1 MTPQSALRTPPFEL
15 ADFFAT
21 VYRVLDDWLDAAIVP
36 SYTNIG
42 YRIRRA
48 LMWDPTDLDVDLSG
62 QVIAIT
68 GANSGIGFA
77 AAQALAQRGAYVYLL
92 ARNLERGEEARKRL
106 IIATRNPHIY
116 FEQIDLSSLASV
128 RACADRLLA
137 QTNRLDGLINN
148 AGAEFKTRTLTVD
161 GLEANFATNVL
172 GPFLLTE
179 RLIPL
184 LRRTPH
190 SRVITVS
197 SGGMYTAKLDVS
209 DLQFERKPFNNLAA
223 YAQAKRAQVMLT
235 EIWAGLLKND
245 DITVN
250 AMHPGWVDTPIVQAG
265 LPTFRK
271 IVGRLLR
278 TPDQGADTIVWLM
291 AAKRAESITGEF
303 WFDRRERPK
312 HKSAATRSPLADYRC
327 LWDTCERLTQTN

>member
-1 MTPQSALRTPPFEL
+1 MSL
-15 ADFFAT
+15 ADYFAQF
-21 VYRVLDDWLDAAIVP
+21 YRALDDALDAAIVP
-36 SYTNIG
+36 SYTNVG
-42 YRIRRA
+42 YAVRRA
-48 LMWDPTDLDVDLSG
+48 LMWDPADLDVDLSG

-92 ARNLERGEEARKRL
+92 ARNVERGEEARRQ
-106 IIATRNPHIY
+106 IILTTHNPHVY

-172 GPFLLTE
+172 GPFLLTN

-235 EIWAGLLKND
+235 EIWAGWLKHD
-245 DITVN
+245 GVSVN
-250 AMHPGWVDTPIVQAG
+250 ALHPGWVDTPIVQAG

-271 IVGRLLR
+271 VVGSFLR

-291 AAKRAESITGEF
+291 AAQRAAAVTGEF
-303 WFDRRERPK
+303 WFDRRERAK
-312 HKSAATRSPLADYRC
+312 HKTSATRSPLADYRR
-327 LWDTCERLTQTN
+327 LWETCVRLTREK

>member
-1 MTPQSALRTPPFEL
+1 MAL
-15 ADFFAT
+15 ADLFAKF
-21 VYRVLDDWLDAAIVP
+21 YFALDEWLDAAIVP
-36 SYTNIG
+36 SYTNVG

-48 LMWDPTDLDVDLSG
+48 LMWNPIDLDVDLSG

-77 AAQALAQRGAYVYLL
+77 AAQALAQRGATIYVL
-92 ARNLERGEEARKRL
+92 ARNLERGEDARKRL
-106 IIATRNPHIY
+106 ILATRNPHIY
-116 FEQIDLSSLASV
+116 FEQIDLSRLASV
-128 RACADRLLA
+128 RDCASRLLA

-148 AGAEFKTRTLTVD
+148 AGAEYRTRTLTVE

-172 GPFLLTE
+172 GPFLLTNS
-179 RLIPL
+179 L
-184 LRRTPH
+184 LPVLKRTPH
-190 SRVITVS
+190 SRIINVS
-197 SGGMYTAKLDVS
+197 SGGMYTAKLDVT
-209 DLQFERKPFNNLAA
+209 DFQFEHKPFNNLAA

-235 EIWAGLLKND
+235 ELWAGLLKRD
-245 DITVN
+245 DIVVN

-271 IVGRLLR
+271 VVGRLLR

-291 AAKRAESITGEF
+291 AAQRAATITGEF

-312 HKSAATRSPLADYRC
+312 HKSAATHSPRADYRC
-327 LWDTCERLTQTN
+327 LWETCERLTQKN

>member
-1 MTPQSALRTPPFEL
+1 MAL
-15 ADFFAT
+15 ADLFAKF
-21 VYRVLDDWLDAAIVP
+21 YLALDDALDAAIVP

-48 LMWDPTDLDVDLSG
+48 LMWNPIDLDVDLSG

-68 GANSGIGFA
+68 GANSGIGMA
-77 AAQALAQRGAYVYLL
+77 AAQALAQRGATIYVV
-92 ARNLERGEEARKRL
+92 ARNLERGEEARQRL
-106 IIATRNPHIY
+106 ILATRNPHIY
-116 FEQIDLSSLASV
+116 FEQIDLSRLASV

-148 AGAEFKTRTLTVD
+148 AGAEYRTRTLTVD

-172 GPFLLTE
+172 GPFLLTNS
-179 RLIPL
+179 L
-184 LRRTPH
+184 LPVLKRTPH
-190 SRVITVS
+190 SRIINVS
-197 SGGMYTAKLDVS
+197 SGGMYTAKLDVN
-209 DLQFERKPFNNLAA
+209 DFQFESKPFNNLAA

-235 EIWAGLLKND
+235 EMWAAMLKND
-245 DITVN
+245 DIVVN

-271 IVGRLLR
+271 VVGRLLR
-278 TPDQGADTIVWLM
+278 TPAQGADTIVWLM
-291 AAKRAESITGEF
+291 SAQRAASITGEF

-312 HKSAATRSPLADYRC
+312 HKSTTTHSPLEDYRC
-327 LWDTCERLTQTN
+327 LWETCERLTQ

>member
-1 MTPQSALRTPPFEL
+1 MPL
-15 ADFFAT
+15 ADLFAKF
-21 VYRVLDDWLDAAIVP
+21 YFVLDAWLDAAIVP

-48 LMWDPTDLDVDLSG
+48 LMWNPTDLDVDLSG
-62 QVIAIT
+62 KVIAIT

-77 AAQALAQRGAYVYLL
+77 VAQALAQRGATVYVL

-106 IIATRNPHIY
+106 ILATRNPHIY

-148 AGAEFKTRTLTVD
+148 AGAEYRTRTLTVD

-172 GPFLLTE
+172 GPFLLTKS
-179 RLIPL
+179 L
-184 LRRTPH
+184 LPVLKRTPH
-190 SRVITVS
+190 SRIINVS
-197 SGGMYTAKLDVS
+197 SGGMYTAELDVN
-209 DLQFERKPFNNLAA
+209 DFQFERKPFNNLAA

-235 EIWAGLLKND
+235 EMWAGLLKND
-245 DITVN
+245 DIVVN

-271 IVGRLLR
+271 VVGRLLR

-291 AAKRAESITGEF
+291 TAQRAATITGEF

-312 HKSAATRSPLADYRC
+312 HKSAATHSPLADYHY
-327 LWDTCERLTQTN
+327 LWETCERLTP